1 MTYAPRPVPHS
12 HALRLVWWS
21 ALLLCLGL
29 LTTPASASE
38 ERQLVE
44 KSQHTF
50 ESFMEDPNLTWFQ
63 NHINDAKAIL
73 IVPQRLRA
81 AFFVGA
87 DGGSGVALA
96 RDEQTGEWS
105 QPAFYVLGGLSLG
118 LQWGGDASEVILLAM
133 THEALENLY
142 TSSFKLG
149 GDASIATGPY
159 GGGIQGSTSANV
171 NAAFLAFSRS
181 KGAYVGISLEGA
193 ILYASDDSNAAYY
206 GEPVRPV
213 DILVKGTVTND
224 HSANLRKIIQAA
236 ITP

>member
-12 HALRLVWWS
+12 RALRLVWWS

-29 LTTPASASE
+29 LTTPANASE

-44 KSQHTF
+44 KAQHTF

-87 DGGSGVALA
+87 DGGSGIALA

-171 NAAFLAFSRS
+171 NAAFLAFARS

-193 ILYASDDSNAAYY
+193 ILYASDDSNVAYY
-206 GEPVRPV
+206 GEPVRPL

-224 HSANLRKIIQAA
+224 HSANLRKSIQAA
-236 ITP
+236 TTP

>member
-1 MTYAPRPVPHS
+1 MTYAPRLVPHS
-12 HALRLVWWS
+12 RALRLVWWS

-29 LTTPASASE
+29 VTTPASASE

-87 DGGSGVALA
+87 DGGSGIALA

-236 ITP
+236 TTP